1 MVKFIFIFLIFA
13 NFSTLSNEK
22 IEINADQF
30 TYDKDNTRIYATGNV
45 EILDSEFKLFAEKV
59 FVNNSTRVI
68 SASEDVKIFNIDGT
82 ILKAEKIVADQSLNN
97 ALILDNYLYIPGSKF
112 NEEENFL
119 RIAAK
124 KVERR
129 NKTWEK
135 MEFGKFTAC
144 KLCYNEK
151 EKKYDPPLVQLKAKK
166 IIHDK
171 ENLDVKYYDAFWM
184 YMGKVFFIFHIF
196 LILTFSKKKKGFY
209 LQVFSNALFWTWG

>member
-1 MVKFIFIFLIFA
+1 MFLLL
-13 NFSTLSNEK
+13 NYSVFSNDK

-45 EILDSEFKLFAEKV
+45 EIIDSEFKLLAEKV
-59 FVNNSTRVI
+59 FVNNSSKVL
-68 SASEDVKIFNIDGT
+68 SARENVKIFNIDGT
-82 ILKAEKIVADQSLNN
+82 VLTAKKIVADQNLNN
-97 ALILDNYLYIPGSKF
+97 AIIEDNYLFIPGKKF

-144 KLCYNEK
+144 KLCYNEE
-151 EKKYDPPLVQLKAKK
+151 EK
-166 IIHDK
+166 I
-171 ENLDVKYYDAFWM
+171 
-184 YMGKVFFIFHIF
+184 
-196 LILTFSKKKKGFY
+196 
-209 LQVFSNALFWTWG
+209 